1 MASIPSSSTPS
12 VRPGDRVWL
21 RERPWKVRVQH
32 SLSEGI
38 ATLELDALDGSEPSS
53 LSVVVPPDFVEQLP
67 PEPLHFDPHGLD
79 AYASWT
85 RGHRFLSITAV
96 RNTALVAGARFGRVA
111 LEAYQLAPTLR
122 LLAKPQPRLLIAD
135 DVGLGKTI
143 EAGIALLELMARG
156 RARRV
161 LVVTPPGLLIQWKDE
176 LAEKFGLQF
185 TVIANAAG
193 LSEVQSELPAG
204 TNPWDVV
211 PLVLTSVD
219 FLKKETVRSRALRK
233 RWDLIIVDE
242 AHALA
247 EAGTPEN
254 PYRTQRTRLGQ
265 ALRQATRGLLLLT
278 ATPHNGY
285 PHSFRSLIELVEPT
299 AAVLR
304 GDPADR
310 ARRIA
315 SAMVRRMKSQIVR
328 RLPDGSEERV
338 FPERSVKGVPVP
350 LSSAERE
357 LLHRVASYCS
367 RTALLAERTE
377 DEDLVMFAMQI
388 VKKRALSSRV
398 ALRETIENRLDALKE
413 GTPEEARPERADIRD
428 LQADLPLDEST
439 AERAARRIVRAAIP
453 REERRRKAEATAL
466 KAIRK
471 ALRALT
477 GTDPKIEAL
486 RSEIESI
493 LHTDRS
499 DKIIVF
505 TEYLDTLES
514 IRSVLEDSKELK
526 GRTVVLRGGM
536 TGRQRLRIQQ
546 RFEEPEVNVL
556 LATDAASEGL
566 NLQWACHRVIHFAL
580 PWNPNR
586 LEQRNGRVDRYGQTR
601 SPQIKYLFFP
611 DSPEDDVLHRLV
623 EKIEQIQRDRVSTPD
638 ILGVLR
644 GAGEVEHGLVT
655 LDPEAPDVESRKASL
670 VRLFDDR
677 TADFVRNV
685 QPLFASAGEFSGED
699 GRLLDLIDTANALVP
714 DDLELE
720 TLVSETLGSSAVRHT
735 EEQGIF
741 RIEVPLRYR
750 GPSVPGSYPRA
761 TFRRS
766 ISIKYRPDEVE
777 FFTPIHPLLRAI
789 ATNARRKFLQVYPD
803 DRGLPPR
810 RLAAR
815 RVSSSEPT
823 SVIFTFFG
831 QIAGNGGL
839 LEESVTAARVT
850 PGLEPV
856 GTEEEATRWLEAQD
870 APGEVAAGLL
880 SRLFASTFE
889 EMAHR
894 ASQIVQQAIR
904 TRADELRQVRK
915 GQAQTLSRELE
926 RDTADRLAEIDDEE
940 RRFRGLVETETGQV
954 RLFAEEDRK
963 AGGFQARRAAVEQQA
978 ATRRVEIAE
987 FESVEEPPSPRPLGA
1002 LFLVSAGLA

>member
-1 MASIPSSSTPS
+1 MASIPISPAHSA
-12 VRPGDRVWL
+12 RPGDRVWL
-21 RERPWKVRVQH
+21 RDRPWKVRLQH
-32 SLSEGI
+32 SLSEGVDAI
-38 ATLELDALDGSEPSS
+38 ELEALDGNEPSW
-53 LSVVVPPDFVEQLP
+53 LSVVLPPDSAEHLP
-67 PEPLHFDPHGLD
+67 PEPLHFDIHGLD
-79 AYASWT
+79 AYASWR
-85 RGHRFLSITAV
+85 RGHRFLGITAV
-96 RNTALVAGARFGRVA
+96 RNTTLVAGARFGRVA

-161 LVVTPPGLLIQWKDE
+161 LVVTPPGLLIQWRDE
-176 LAEKFGLQF
+176 LSEKFGLLF
-185 TVIANAAG
+185 TVIANAG
-193 LSEVQSELPAG
+193 SLSEVQSNLPAG
-204 TNPWDVV
+204 TNPWDVL

-233 RWDLIIVDE
+233 RWDLVIVDE

-285 PHSFRSLIELVEPT
+285 PHSFRSLIELVEPS

-310 ARRIA
+310 ARRVA

-338 FPERSVKGVPVP
+338 FPERSVKGVPVL
-350 LSSAERE
+350 LSSAERD

-367 RTALLAERTE
+367 RTALLAEKTD
-377 DEDLVMFAMQI
+377 DEDLVTFAMQI

-413 GTPEEARPERADIRD
+413 GAPEEARPDRGDIRD

-439 AERAARRIVRAAIP
+439 AERTARRIV
-453 REERRRKAEATAL
+453 
-466 KAIRK
+466 
-471 ALRALT
+471 RALT
-477 GTDPKIEAL
+477 GTDPKVEAL
-486 RSEIESI
+486 KAEIESAI
-493 LHTDRS
+493 RADS
-499 DKIIVF
+499 NDKIIVF

-514 IRSVLEDSKELK
+514 IRSAMEESNELK
-526 GRTVVLRGGM
+526 GRAVVLKGGM

-546 RFEEPEVNVL
+546 QFEEPAVNVL

-566 NLQWACHRVIHFAL
+566 NLQWSCHRVIHFEL

-601 SPQIKYLFFP
+601 SPKIKYLFFP

-623 EKIEQIQRDRVSTPD
+623 DKIEQIQRDRVSTPD

-644 GAGEVEHGLVT
+644 GAGEVEHALVA
-655 LDPEAPDVESRKASL
+655 LDPEASDVESRKASL

-685 QPLFASAGEFSGED
+685 QPLFASAGELSGED
-699 GRLLDLIDTANALVP
+699 SRLLDLIDTANPLVP

-720 TLVSETLGSSAVRHT
+720 ALVSDDLGSSAVRPT
-735 EEQGIF
+735 EEEGIF

-750 GPSVPGSYPRA
+750 GPSVLRSYPRA

-766 ISIKYRPDEVE
+766 IAIKHKPNEVE
-777 FFTPIHPLLRAI
+777 FITPIHPFLRAI
-789 ATNARRKFLQVYPD
+789 AADARRKFLQVYPD
-803 DRGLPPR
+803 ERGLPPR
-810 RLAAR
+810 RFAAR
-815 RVSSSEPT
+815 RVPSSEPA
-823 SVIFTFFG
+823 SVVFTFFG
-831 QIAGNGGL
+831 QVSGGSGL
-839 LEESVTAARVT
+839 LEESLIAARVT
-850 PGLEPV
+850 PDLEPV
-856 GTEEEATRWLEAQD
+856 EREEEAVRWIKGRDE
-870 APGEVAAGLL
+870 PGEVSADLL
-880 SRLFASTFE
+880 SRLFAPTSE
-889 EMAHR
+889 EMTHR
-894 ASQIVQQAIR
+894 ASQIAYQTIR
-904 TRADELRQVRK
+904 KRADEVKQSRK
-915 GQAQTLSRELE
+915 SQAQTLIRELE
-926 RDTADRLAEIDDEE
+926 RDTVDRLAEIDDEE
-940 RRFRGLVETETGQV
+940 RRFLGLVDAETGQA
-954 RLFAEEDRK
+954 RLFGEEDRRV
-963 AGGFQARRAAVEQQA
+963 GGFRARRAAVEQQA
-978 ATRRVEIAE
+978 DARRAEIAE
-987 FESVEEPPSPRPLGA
+987 FEAIEEPARPRPLGA
-1002 LFLVSAGLA
+1002 LFLVPKGLA